1 MKVLYTNFHGRNG
14 GGHVTYIVNLLH
26 GLSAQHQLTV
36 ATPASS
42 RLYRHA
48 SVIDGV
54 QLVDMSYTT
63 RPASW
68 LAPRAQLKALIERE
82 QFDVIHVNGSADH
95 KQVMLA
101 VVGMYPRPRIVFT
114 KHNDHALKSVG
125 HWLRARFATDCV
137 IAVSDYIKSLVL
149 DSPYKRCDVRTIRHG
164 IDTDFFS
171 PVTAQEKQALRLA
184 QLGPDVKDKLVL
196 ISTGGT
202 DYEKGWLDLVA
213 GVAQL
218 PEGLRKRFHIVV
230 AGDHPGPEKLARV
243 QALGMTQQ
251 VSYPGLIDD
260 VRAVLAAGDIGF
272 VLSYQEALSFACR
285 ELMALGLPVLVT
297 RVGGLPENLIE
308 NESGWIVPPQS
319 PAQIALILTTI
330 LEQPSV
336 LVQMGHHARRHAVAH
351 FQLADFVQLTLKAY
365 HAEAGGHV

>member
-1 MKVLYTNFHGRNG
+1 VL
-14 GGHVTYIVNLLH
+14 V
-26 GLSAQHQLTV
+26 
-36 ATPASS
+36 
-42 RLYRHA
+42 
-48 SVIDGV
+48 
-54 QLVDMSYTT
+54 
-63 RPASW
+63 
-68 LAPRAQLKALIERE
+68 
-82 QFDVIHVNGSADH
+82 
-95 KQVMLA
+95 
-101 VVGMYPRPRIVFT
+101 
-114 KHNDHALKSVG
+114 
-125 HWLRARFATDCV
+125 
-137 IAVSDYIKSLVL
+137 
-149 DSPYKRCDVRTIRHG
+149 
-164 IDTDFFS
+164 
-171 PVTAQEKQALRLA
+171 
-184 QLGPDVKDKLVL
+184 
-196 ISTGGT
+196 STGGT

-218 PEGLRKRFHIVV
+218 PEGLRERFHIVV

-308 NESGWIVPPQS
+308 NESGWIVSPQS

-330 LEQPSV
+330 LERPSV
-336 LVQMGHHARRHAVAH
+336 LVQMGQHARQHAVTH